1 MSGRKIPS
9 RFKRL
14 QEAGWKAVL
23 QTIAVFLLTTG
34 AQQIQQGNYLI
45 GGAVCVIGFI
55 LFLAANYS

>member
-1 MSGRKIPS
+1 MSGKRAPS
-9 RFKRL
+9 KFRRL
-14 QEAGWKAVL
+14 QEAGWKSVL

-45 GGAVCVIGFI
+45 GGAVCVMGFI